1 MYHIRLE
8 LHKTAYRH
16 KVCSAVELM
25 ILDAFDKA
33 NKVFKF
39 EKKIED
45 IEEYCQLNDSIRE
58 DIINFKFKNSIY
70 MNAINDLDENRE
82 EIRRNFEIIQNKIE
96 TELKDA
102 QYILNRIE
110 TRKLYKFISQTILKK
125 PQEIDE
131 NKIKNEVNRLNC
143 LHFKLFFF
151 ILL

>member
-25 ILDAFDKA
+25 ILDAFYKA

-39 EKKIED
+39 EEKIKD

-70 MNAINDLDENRE
+70 MNAINNFDEISE
-82 EIRRNFEIIQNKIE
+82 EFRKTFERIQNNIE
-96 TELKDA
+96 SDLKEA

-110 TRKLYKFISQTILKK
+110 TRKLYKFISQTILKE

-131 NKIKNEVNRLNC
+131 NKIKNEVNKLIF
-143 LHFKLFFF
+143 LYFKLFL